1 MEASILYTVLPLL
14 GATYSGFVLRDIYEY
29 VEDTLF
35 SSNNYVKYDIHLDEL
50 PQLLDYSICETL
62 KPKQD
67 NLHLNA
73 ICDFDRSVLRKKKYK
88 ENKCDEKDIIAE
100 LRKRLKVIR
109 KYTEET

>member
-1 MEASILYTVLPLL
+1 METSILYTIAPLL
-14 GATYSGFVLRDIYEY
+14 GATCSGFVLRDIYEY
-29 VEDTLF
+29 VAENLF
-35 SSNNYVKYDIHLDEL
+35 SYDNYIKYDIHLDEM

-73 ICDFDRSVLRKKKYK
+73 ICDFDCSMLRKKKYK

-100 LRKRLKVIR
+100 LRQRLKVIR